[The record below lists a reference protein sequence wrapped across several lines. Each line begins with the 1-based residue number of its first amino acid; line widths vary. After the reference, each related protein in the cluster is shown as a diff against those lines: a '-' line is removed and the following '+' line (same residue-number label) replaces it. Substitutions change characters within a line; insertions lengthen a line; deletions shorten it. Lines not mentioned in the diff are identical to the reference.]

1 MLHLNLAGVDRGEVS
16 LREQVPPD
24 HPMWNDTGVELTEPL
39 EVDLTARSVGDGVL
53 VRGTLRTRV
62 RMDCRRCLEPVESEV
77 DEHVDLLFAP
87 LSDEDEAADDGEVYP
102 LPARGDDLDL
112 TGAVREQVLLQ
123 APQFTLCRE
132 DCRGLCPT
140 CGKDLNQGACE
151 CAPEA
156 APGPWDA
163 LKNVKFD

>member
-1 MLHLNLAGVDRGEVS
+1 MLHLNLAAVDRGEVS

-39 EVDLTARSVGDGVL
+39 EVDLTANSVGDGVL

-87 LSDEDEAADDGEVYP
+87 PAEGDEDVDDGEVYP

-140 CGKDLNQGACE
+140 CGKDLNQGPCE
-151 CAPEA
+151 CVPEA

>member
-24 HPMWNDTGVELTEPL
+24 HPMWNGSGVELAKPL
-39 EVDLTARSVGDGVL
+39 DVDLTARSVGDGVL
-53 VRGTLRTRV
+53 VRGTLRTTV
-62 RMDCRRCLEPVESEV
+62 RQACRRCLAPVEQEV
-77 DEHVDLLFAP
+77 DEHVDLLFTAH
-87 LSDEDEAADDGEVYP
+87 SDEDDGLDGEVYF

-112 TGAVREQVLLQ
+112 TDAVREQVLLQ
-123 APQFTLCRE
+123 APQFTLCRD

-140 CGKDLNQGACE
+140 CGTDLNEGACE
-151 CAPEA
+151 CVPEA